1 MHTPFTSRR
10 RWAVAF
16 LSVVV
21 ALGTVGLTPGHAQS
35 IPEAPIVIVPVAPL
49 TVSMPGIR
57 PPLTMGITGKSRNG
71 MIWSKSGRADVDI
84 AIDEHH
90 GRAVVP

>member
-1 MHTPFTSRR
+1 MHTLFTPQR
-10 RWAVAF
+10 RWGVAVLA
-16 LSVVV
+16 VV
-21 ALGTVGLTPGHAQS
+21 AWGTVGITPGHAQS
-35 IPEAPIVIVPVAPL
+35 IPEAPVIIVPVAPL
-49 TVSMPGIR
+49 AASVPGIL
-57 PPLTMGITGKSRNG
+57 PPLTIGSAAKSRGG

>member
-16 LSVVV
+16 LSVV